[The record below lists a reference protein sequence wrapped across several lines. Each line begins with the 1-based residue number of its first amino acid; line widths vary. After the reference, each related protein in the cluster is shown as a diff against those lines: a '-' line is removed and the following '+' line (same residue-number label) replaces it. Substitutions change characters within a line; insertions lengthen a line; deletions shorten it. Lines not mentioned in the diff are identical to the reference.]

1 MVHTT
6 KDTQGIPA
14 PTISVFPYSKNNSAF
29 RLPPAQM
36 EEMYDGDIPCDDY
49 LTKHTYNQSEA
60 LIDIILGYERKL
72 SLLDY
77 KENIVTEEMV
87 TPSIGRYYVFR
98 QCCKMSKSNHSKP
111 SFLPLKMSIFSAF
124 DFDPRDL

>member
-14 PTISVFPYSKNNSAF
+14 PTISVFPWSKNNSAF

-60 LIDIILGYERKL
+60 FIDIVLGFTRKL
-72 SLLDY
+72 SLLDN
-77 KENIVTEEMV
+77 KQNIVTEEMV
-87 TPSIGRYYVFR
+87 MPSIGRYYVFR
-98 QCCKMSKSNHSKP
+98 QCSKMSTTKKYTNFPPIKNVNI
-111 SFLPLKMSIFSAF
+111 LCL
-124 DFDPRDL
+124 